1 MTPELLA
8 QYVSIKTPEA
18 WENCFEAAMERYR
31 PHWLDEL
38 DFEYILD
45 YYGFGDA
52 YYKPR
57 LRQEVGLIKQDQTLN
72 RICWLIHYILFYAPG
87 TDLLNGWRW
96 KGEPKAYAEHGSFV
110 TNVVALLAGQPL
122 HEQGMT
128 QRGYDEEQ
136 IEFHIKGVRGT
147 WVGQH
152 ETRGV
157 DGISFGQ
164 MVWGAYF
171 MRCTLVRIGRLEYEC
186 GLKERHE
193 YDHLFG
199 GEPCYISIHIPPS
212 DDGLKDDEV
221 DESIRMAVEHLED
234 YFPQT
239 KGKKK
244 VFLTR
249 TWLLSPELKEMLKPD
264 SNIMKFQN
272 RFALLDTYEENS
284 AFLSFVFKVS
294 ASPELDYNTLPEDS
308 SLRRAIKQR
317 LVNGE
322 TLHTALGYFVV

>member
-1 MTPELLA
+1 MNVEQLA
-8 QYVSIKTPEA
+8 QYIGIQTPTA
-18 WENCFEAAMERYR
+18 WKNCFEAAMEQYR
-31 PHWLDEL
+31 PNWLDEL

-45 YYGFGDA
+45 YYGFSEE

-57 LRQEVGLIKQDQTLN
+57 LRQEVELLKQDEMLN
-72 RICWLIHYILFYAPG
+72 RACWLIHYILFYAPG

-96 KGEPKAYAEHGSFV
+96 KGDPKAYAEHGSLV

-122 HEQGMT
+122 HEQGMAE
-128 QRGYDEEQ
+128 RGYDQEQ
-136 IEFHIKGVRGT
+136 IRFHVRGVRAT

-152 ETRGV
+152 ENRGV

-171 MRCTLVRIGRLEYEC
+171 MRCTLVSIGRLEYEC

-193 YDHLFG
+193 YDERFG
-199 GEPCYISIHIPPS
+199 TDTCYISIHIPAS
-212 DDGLKDDEV
+212 DNGLKDEEV
-221 DESIRMAVEHLED
+221 EESVRLAIDHLED

-249 TWLLSPELKEMLKPD
+249 TWLLSPELGEILKPD
-264 SNIMKFQN
+264 SNIMKFQK
-272 RFALLDTYEENS
+272 RFELLETYPENS
-284 AFLSFVFKVS
+284 AFLSFVFKTS
-294 ASPELDYNTLPEDS
+294 ASLDLDYNTLPEDTG
-308 SLRRAIKQR
+308 LRRAIKQR

>member
-1 MTPELLA
+1 MTAERLA
-8 QYVSIKTPEA
+8 QYISIKTPTA
-18 WENCFEAAMERYR
+18 WENCFGAAMEQYNSN
-31 PHWLDEL
+31 WLDEL
-38 DFEYILD
+38 DFDGIAD
-45 YYGFGDA
+45 YYGFSDA

-57 LRQEVGLIKQDQTLN
+57 LRQELELLKQDETLN
-72 RICWLIHYILFYAPG
+72 RVCWLMHYILFYAPG

-96 KGEPKAYAEHGSFV
+96 KGEPKAYAEHGSLV

-122 HEQGMT
+122 HERGMA

-136 IEFHIKGVRGT
+136 VKFHIKGVRAT

-152 ETRGV
+152 EDRGV

-171 MRCTLVRIGRLEYEC
+171 MRCALVSIGRLEYEC

-199 GEPCYISIHIPPS
+199 GETCYISIHIPPS
-212 DDGLKDDEV
+212 ENGLRDEEV
-221 DESIRMAVEHLED
+221 DESVRLAVEHLED

-249 TWLLSPELKEMLKPD
+249 TWLLSPELGEMLKPD

-272 RFALLDTYEENS
+272 RFTLLETYPENS
-284 AFLSFVFKVS
+284 AFLSFVFKVG
-294 ASPELDYNTLPEDS
+294 ASPELDYNTLPEDTG
-308 SLRRAIKQR
+308 LRRAIKAR